1 MKRSKMGHTKEAM
14 MNGNK
19 SWTQENGEHENKK
32 KKNDDDDEQ
41 KRRRKKKK
49 NDELGNHN

>member
-1 MKRSKMGHTKEAM
+1 MKRSKMGLTKEAM
-14 MNGNK
+14 MNGNE
-19 SWTQENGEHENKK
+19 SWTQNDEHEKKK